1 MRSALSARRSPTG
14 TPETTVRLV
23 IENGL
28 QSEVTTFQRYAEALY
43 ARRPSAP
50 AARRNA
56 FQNLSEG
63 SELWRL
69 AFGKE
74 YSDHLGSGGLG
85 VLTRIFQ
92 QRHLLAHRQ
101 GLVDEDYIK
110 RSGDTSYR
118 IGQRLVVREAA
129 VREGLALVE
138 KLAAGIADDVRGAAR
153 L

>member
-1 MRSALSARRSPTG
+1 MFSQSIAAIRSALDALSVIRAAISDRDTA
-14 TPETTVRLV
+14 ETTVRLV

-28 QSEVTTFQRYAEALY
+28 QSEVMTFQRYAEALY
-43 ARRPSAP
+43 ARCPSAP

-56 FQNLSEG
+56 FQSLSEG

-74 YSDHLGSGGLG
+74 YSDHLGSGELG

-101 GLVDEDYIK
+101 GLVDEDYQA
-110 RSGDTSYR
+110 
-118 IGQRLVVREAA
+118 QR
-129 VREGLALVE
+129 
-138 KLAAGIADDVRGAAR
+138 
-153 L
+153 

>member
-1 MRSALSARRSPTG
+1 MPAVPPR
-14 TPETTVRLV
+14 
-23 IENGL
+23 
-28 QSEVTTFQRYAEALY
+28 
-43 ARRPSAP
+43 RRPA
-50 AARRNA
+50 RNA

-129 VREGLALVE
+129 VREGLALVG